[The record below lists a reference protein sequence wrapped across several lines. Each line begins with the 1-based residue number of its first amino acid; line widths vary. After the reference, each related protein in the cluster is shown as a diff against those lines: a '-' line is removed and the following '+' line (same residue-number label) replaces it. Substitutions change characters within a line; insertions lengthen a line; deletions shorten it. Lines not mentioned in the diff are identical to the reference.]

1 MDMMGI
7 DTEKFSEYLA
17 DVLSRAF
24 DFGDMEYF
32 VGIKLFNR
40 VIDKLGVNMTY
51 QERYEV
57 FDRIYEEGAREK
69 KRVNSRTLR

>member
-40 VIDKLGVNMTY
+40 VID
-51 QERYEV
+51 
-57 FDRIYEEGAREK
+57 I
-69 KRVNSRTLR
+69 